1 MRELQRLIE
10 RAIVRAIERAIERF
24 IKNCLLLGVLAV
36 VGFTASCTLGVSDQQ
51 WKLAQSYVQQGQHL
65 RAIEEYSRIVNLEQS
80 GDMAVKAQTQ
90 IALIYEQQLKD
101 YPRAIRAYRDVYRRA
116 GEDVPSR
123 LKARTEIAKIYAG
136 RMGDFQ
142 AAVEEFEI
150 IFKEFGY
157 QITDGPEL
165 MIARAEA
172 LMEASR
178 FEEAAI
184 VLSEFRDHF
193 PGHKEGPRSLFL
205 QAQTFLAAQKNDL
218 AIENFRDIIRRF
230 IGVEGFENMVAESYY
245 GLGIAFEAKDELEN
259 ALEAYRS
266 SLQKY
271 PNPKV
276 VELKIERLQQRKK
289 ERRL

>member
-1 MRELQRLIE
+1 MQEHPRFTKELPS
-10 RAIVRAIERAIERF
+10 
-24 IKNCLLLGVLAV
+24 LLLLSLLVA
-36 VGFTASCTLGVSDQQ
+36 CTLGVSDEK
-51 WKLAQSYVQQGQHL
+51 WKLAQSYVQQGQYL

-90 IALIYEQQLKD
+90 IALIYEQNLKD
-101 YPRAIRAYRDVYRRA
+101 YPRAIRAYRDVYRRS
-116 GEDVPSR
+116 GEDISSR
-123 LKARTEIAKIYAG
+123 LKARTEIARIYSS
-136 RMGDFQ
+136 RLGDFQ
-142 AAVEEFEI
+142 AAIEEYEV

-157 QITDGPEL
+157 QIAEGPDL

-172 LMEASR
+172 LMEAMR
-178 FEEAAI
+178 FEEASS
-184 VLSEFRDHF
+184 VLAKFREHF
-193 PGHKEGPRSLFL
+193 PGHKEGPRTLLL
-205 QAQTFLAAQKNDL
+205 QAQSYLASQKNDQ

-230 IGVEGFENMVAESYY
+230 NGVEGFEHLVAEAYY
-245 GLGIAFEAKDELEN
+245 GLGVAFESKDELEK
-259 ALEAYRS
+259 ALEAYRA